1 MQSCG
6 PNVAGTITAHH
17 LFLIIDDVVNDP
29 FNFCKPVAKLPRDRL
44 ALINAAASGS
54 PKFFLGTDSA
64 PHPVSAER
72 GGADG
77 KGKTAAG
84 VYTQLSATQLVLE
97 AFATAMS
104 KGILTAQ
111 NVSVETLEGFLG
123 LHGRKFYGE
132 PLSKERIVFAQRKE
146 TIASSLKHHSGDPE
160 IVPFR
165 RGETVLSMDWR

>member
-29 FNFCKPVAKLPRDRL
+29 FNFCKPVAKLPLDRL
-44 ALINAAASGS
+44 ALIKAATSGS

-64 PHPVSAER
+64 PHPASAKR

-77 KGKTAAG
+77 DGKTAAG

-97 AFATAMS
+97 AFAGAVS
-104 KGILTAQ
+104 KGILTEQ
-111 NVSVETLEGFLG
+111 NVAIEILEGFLG

-132 PLSKERIVFAQRKE
+132 PLAKERIFVAQRKE
-146 TIASSLKHHSGDPE
+146 TIASSLKHHSGDLE

-165 RGETVLSMDWR
+165 RGEPVLSLDWR